1 MLGLMRKSLT
11 INQLDPQLASNVRR
25 GLSYGMP
32 CHFQALPTA
41 ALSRRTT
48 SKEETGLRTRRA
60 VRLSQNA
67 GEKLQFSRFAT
78 PPVGRDSTIITRP
91 SRRRIDRSMKFI
103 FACQLKI
110 TRGDVGGGAPG
121 VPFTHPRKACGGN
134 SSAAYSLGA
143 MQSGA
148 TPLVHA
154 DASADGR
161 VQKGSGPGGFLQ
173 ADSQLDIG
181 KSTASS
187 GRLWHERFISRALL
201 Q

>member
-1 MLGLMRKSLT
+1 MGC
-11 INQLDPQLASNVRR
+11 LAISKR
-25 GLSYGMP
+25 
-32 CHFQALPTA
+32 
-41 ALSRRTT
+41 SRPRPFPD
-48 SKEETGLRTRRA
+48 ERRA
-60 VRLSQNA
+60 KRKQGYGR
-67 GEKLQFSRFAT
+67 GEQFGFPKMQEKSSNSPDLQR

-91 SRRRIDRSMKFI
+91 SRRRIARSMKFI

-161 VQKGSGPGGFLQ
+161 VQKGSGPGGFLR